1 MKVSEID
8 SNKIDKNIIKKFF
21 YNIKKEEYESADY
34 IIIYG
39 CHIKEI
45 LDERLNH
52 ALNILKNKKINKV
65 VLTGGIGIK
74 GDFNE
79 SSYMYNC
86 LLNNGINKDNIIIE
100 NKSKT
105 TEENNINIVKLLN
118 LNKITKHTKIV
129 IVTHEIHML
138 RISTHYKK
146 LINNNNIHFYY
157 DYVNNSI
164 LSYEKLINNPS
175 MYSLFKE
182 QIEKTQK
189 FISNKTY
196 EDIDI

>member
-34 IIIYG
+34 LVIYG
-39 CHIKEI
+39 CHLKEV
-45 LDERLNH
+45 LNERLNH
-52 ALNILKNKKINKV
+52 ALNILENKKINKI
-65 VLTGGIGIK
+65 VLTGGIGSK

-79 SSYMYNC
+79 SSYMYNY

-138 RISTHYKK
+138 RICIHYKK
-146 LINNNNIHFYY
+146 LINNDNIHFYY

>member
-189 FISNKTY
+189 FISN
-196 EDIDI
+196 

>member
-79 SSYMYNC
+79 SSYMYNY
-86 LLNNGINKDNIIIE
+86 LLNNGINKDSIIIE
-100 NKSKT
+100 DKSKT

-118 LNKITKHTKIV
+118 LNKITKPTKIV

>member
-189 FISNKTY
+189 FISNKIY

>member
-79 SSYMYNC
+79 SSYMYNY

-118 LNKITKHTKIV
+118 LNKITKPTKIV

>member
-79 SSYMYNC
+79 SSYMYNY

-118 LNKITKHTKIV
+118 LNKITKPTKIV

-189 FISNKTY
+189 FISN
-196 EDIDI
+196 IDI

>member
-34 IIIYG
+34 LVIYG

-79 SSYMYNC
+79 SSYMYNY

-118 LNKITKHTKIV
+118 LNKITKPTKIV